1 MDGRRGL
8 AGTTGATTGLA
19 GTTGAGYGT
28 TGAGY
33 GTTAT
38 GPHGSNLANK
48 VDPRYVTLFLSI
60 DPRTMTNTLF
70 RIDSDHD
77 GRRGIETGSSHN
89 RPDSGVGVSGNHSNT
104 SGNHKPSL
112 LDRLNPKVD
121 SDGDGKAGFLK

>member
-8 AGTTGATTGLA
+8 VGTTGATTGLA

-33 GTTAT
+33 G
-38 GPHGSNLANK
+38 SNLANK
-48 VDPRYVTLFLSI
+48 VDPRYVTFFLSI

-70 RIDSDHD
+70 RIDSDRD